1 MVDTRAGQEKF
12 KISVKHSVILKG
24 KVRGEK
30 CRDGVIAKEQISLAE
45 RVPSDPCWN
54 NLNKVNIIIGL
65 YTPTRYMNLYLHK
78 WMIEKINREEMHLP
92 YRRISIYRWKERNRK
107 SLLEHHSDTYCKQ
120 DPLMN
125 VILGGQNLRR
135 KGIFA

>member
-1 MVDTRAGQEKF
+1 MYLVPRSWFLNTVLQQKEFWLLGKMVDTRAGQEKF

-78 WMIEKINREEMHLP
+78 
-92 YRRISIYRWKERNRK
+92 
-107 SLLEHHSDTYCKQ
+107 
-120 DPLMN
+120 
-125 VILGGQNLRR
+125 
-135 KGIFA
+135 